1 MSLSIIIP
9 VFNEKNTIKTI
20 LERVLKF
27 KSLEKEVIIVDDC
40 SNDGTT
46 EIIKNLENANT
57 EIIFV
62 KHTKNQG
69 KGAAIKTGLSIAKNG
84 LILIQDADLEYDPS
98 DYDELLK
105 PLLSNDADVVFG
117 SRFLGGGTV
126 RVHLFWNFLANK
138 ILTLITNI
146 FVNMNFT
153 DIETGYKVFRSDAIK
168 SINLQE
174 NSFGIEPEITIKLA
188 KKKFKFYEVPIS
200 YYGRNYD
207 EGKKIRIID
216 AFIAVYC
223 IFKYSIFSK

>member
-153 DIETGYKVFRSDAIK
+153 DIETGYKVFRSEAIK

-188 KKKFKFYEVPIS
+188 KKNLNFTKFQFRITEGIMMKEKNK
-200 YYGRNYD
+200 NYR
-207 EGKKIRIID
+207 RI
-216 AFIAVYC
+216 
-223 IFKYSIFSK
+223 YSGILYI

>member
-117 SRFLGGGTV
+117 SRFLGLGTV

-153 DIETGYKVFRSDAIK
+153 DIETGYKVLDLR
-168 SINLQE
+168 L
-174 NSFGIEPEITIKLA
+174 
-188 KKKFKFYEVPIS
+188 
-200 YYGRNYD
+200 
-207 EGKKIRIID
+207 
-216 AFIAVYC
+216 
-223 IFKYSIFSK
+223 